1 MSSDKLS
8 GIGVRPRLASSASGP
23 KVVTSASAHSANW
36 KKVLGLWCE
45 LVSRHATC
53 SPHFAGA
60 LDSEHKEVLLSQ
72 MLSRMADT
80 TLLRYLRSVMLFF
93 DMMDTM
99 RLHLS
104 DLHQANVMD
113 VLLCLQEASGGPLV
127 AQINQVKALRWYV
140 RASGIPF
147 PDLYGGLFLSVMQ
160 PPDGERREAVP
171 LPLAVVVALERLV
184 LDPAQ
189 PSKDRL
195 IAAAFLTC
203 VWASLRFSDSQRV
216 LWSSLLL
223 DFSSLRGVSHRTKT
237 TRRGVPFICVGSG
250 LLGQHDSRDT
260 WWTTAFLNL
269 LEERRQALCAH
280 LQTEAFAPDA
290 LFFWDELQTGDG
302 EVDACFAP
310 LQYGV
315 ALNWLRKF
323 FVSIGFGSDTASVYT
338 LHSAKATVLSWM
350 NQLLLSPS
358 LRAMQGHHKV
368 DSVTLY
374 GRDDVWLPLSG
385 QRALRRA
392 LLLGW
397 RPTTPQHRGGQQP
410 LQEPPVLL
418 PALEAVGDFPPEG
431 VALPVLSEEAVS
443 ESTAFEEAVPLPPAE
458 VPADDAF
465 TPEPS
470 STRQQPLGD
479 MLGRSDTESLGP
491 AEEFAFLS
499 SSTGVIHVCSSAFRS
514 ACGLWSDKF
523 SVLHELPAGARLC
536 KHRACHLALL
546 SA

>member
-93 DMMDTM
+93 DVMDTM

-104 DLHQANVMD
+104 DLRQANVMD

-171 LPLAVVVALERLV
+171 LPLAVVVAVERLV

-203 VWASLRFSDSQRV
+203 VWASLRFSDSRHV

-280 LQTEAFAPDA
+280 LQTDAFAPDA

-323 FVSIGFGSDTASVYT
+323 VVSIGFGSDTASVYT

-465 TPEPS
+465 P
-470 STRQQPLGD
+470 
-479 MLGRSDTESLGP
+479 P

-514 ACGLWSDKF
+514 ACGLCSDKF

>member
-1 MSSDKLS
+1 M
-8 GIGVRPRLASSASGP
+8 
-23 KVVTSASAHSANW
+23 TSASTHSANW
-36 KKVLGLWCE
+36 KKVLGIWSE
-45 LVSRHATC
+45 LVSRHADC

-60 LDSEHKEVLLSQ
+60 LHSEHKEVLLLQ
-72 MLSRMADT
+72 MADT
-80 TLLRYLRSVMLFF
+80 TLLRCLRSVTLFF
-93 DMMDTM
+93 DMLDTM
-99 RLHLS
+99 CLQRP
-104 DLHQANVMD
+104 DLHQAHVMD
-113 VLLCLQEASGGPLV
+113 VLLCLQEASGGLLV
-127 AQINQVKALRWYV
+127 AQMNQLKALRWYV

-160 PPDGERREAVP
+160 PPDGERKEAVP

-189 PSKDRL
+189 PSTDRL
-195 IAAAFLTC
+195 IAAAFLAC
-203 VWASLRFSDSQRV
+203 IWASLRFSDSQHV

-223 DFSSLRGVSHRTKT
+223 DLSSLRGISHRTKT
-237 TRRGVPFICVGSG
+237 TRRGVPFICIGSG
-250 LLGQHDSRDT
+250 LLGRHDSRDT

-280 LQTEAFAPDA
+280 LQHEAFAPDA
-290 LFFWDELQTGDG
+290 LFFWDALQSGDG
-302 EVDACFAP
+302 EAEACFAP

-315 ALNWLRKF
+315 ALHWLRRL
-323 FVSIGFGSDTASVYT
+323 FVSIGFGPEVASAYT

-368 DSVTLY
+368 DSVALY

-418 PALEAVGDFPPEG
+418 PSLEDLGDFPPEG
-431 VALPVLSEEAVS
+431 VALPVLSEEDVVTPAPPSVPISVS
-443 ESTAFEEAVPLPPAE
+443 PDEVQDGPAFPPEPPA
-458 VPADDAF
+458 
-465 TPEPS
+465 S
-470 STRQQPLGD
+470 RQQSLAD
-479 MLGRSDTESLGP
+479 TLGRSDTESLGP
-491 AEEFAFLS
+491 AEEFTFLS

-514 ACGLWSDKF
+514 ACGLWSEKF
-523 SVLHELPAGARLC
+523 RVLHELPPGARLC